1 MSRQTLNGKKENYLC
16 KVFVTLAF
24 FLHCFSAACLSV
36 PWWQSYT
43 RFPAII
49 KGTPSYVILGW
60 DIGVRG
66 SSKNTFFPFI
76 STFSVKNEKTLQVEW
91 ACRHAFNQS
100 ASQCLSVWLY
110 AHQSIS
116 QSYHSINQSVSQ
128 PFQCILSVV
137 QAFVEKS
144 GFSLCFRLSFNSAVK
159 GVQETLKCYSTW
171 SL

>member
-1 MSRQTLNGKKENYLC
+1 M
-16 KVFVTLAF
+16 
-24 FLHCFSAACLSV
+24 
-36 PWWQSYT
+36 
-43 RFPAII
+43 I

-60 DIGVRG
+60 DIGVWG

-91 ACRHAFNQS
+91 ACRHA
-100 ASQCLSVWLY
+100 CI
-110 AHQSIS
+110 QSIS
-116 QSYHSINQSVSQ
+116 QSVSICLAVCPSVNQSVVSLNQSVSQ